1 MQTTLGQSIKLGFGL
16 AVGWLIGSSIFNIIT
31 GIKIVQTIPCEKL
44 HEMLSKTTDYNE
56 REKIEKIIKESC

>member
-31 GIKIVQTIPCEKL
+31 GIKIV
-44 HEMLSKTTDYNE
+44 STDCNE